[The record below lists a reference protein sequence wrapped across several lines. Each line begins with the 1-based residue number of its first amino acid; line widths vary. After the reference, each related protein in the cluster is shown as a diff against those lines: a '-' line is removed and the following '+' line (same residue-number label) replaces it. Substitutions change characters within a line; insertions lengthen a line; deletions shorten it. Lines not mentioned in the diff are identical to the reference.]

1 MNLFYVYDINMVCLV
16 GQMICKLCRECI
28 LLCNGFL
35 NGNNMYFGQLG
46 GFLYIIC
53 FNDRIIFVRICEVGI
68 YDLIVKL
75 CVFIVFEIN
84 LGIYFG

>member
-1 MNLFYVYDINMVCLV
+1 
-16 GQMICKLCRECI
+16 
-28 LLCNGFL
+28 
-35 NGNNMYFGQLG
+35 MYFGQLG

-75 CVFIVFEIN
+75 CVIIVFEIN